1 MTHSGEDNVE
11 NVAVMDNVEGENVAV
26 MEEEVSQARPE
37 KRKRGPTMCKKIT
50 EQKEILPIE
59 FHKNGCA
66 TGDNR
71 AKYSNF
77 CASTVKKHASILVE
91 RWDQFDQ
98 KKDKDQWWNIVKVKY
113 LTILF
118 YFFWSR

>member
-1 MTHSGEDNVE
+1 MTHSSEDNVD

-26 MEEEVSQARPE
+26 MEEEVSPARPE

-50 EQKEILPIE
+50 EQNEILPIE
-59 FHKNGCA
+59 FRKNGCA
-66 TGDNR
+66 KGENR

-77 CASTVKKHASILVE
+77 CAVTVKKNASILVE
-91 RWDQFDQ
+91 RWDKFDD
-98 KKDKDQWWNIVKVKY
+98 KKDKDQWWNIVKVKC

-118 YFFWSR
+118 FFFNR